1 MAKGVGNP
9 PAITRFALYGE
20 GDAAVSPEFVH
31 VERIFER
38 SSRNDWTIE
47 PHAHPGLLQCL
58 LLQSGGVV
66 LADEAGRRRERGPGV
81 FVAPPGTVHAF
92 RFTRG
97 AEGWVLSIAADLLDD
112 PRMAGFCGRLN
123 LPQDAAAWIGL
134 QAGARPAER
143 LGWLLADLDGRL
155 AEGEAG
161 GGVVLGQVLLALA
174 IVADAADSS
183 VNPVPPD
190 PRGRLATRF
199 RALVDVHYREH
210 WRVED
215 YAAALGTTR
224 ATLGRA
230 CRNRFGRAP
239 AEIAHD
245 RLLKEAQRLL
255 AFSGGSV
262 AEIADALGFA
272 DPAYF
277 ARFFKTRSGMTA
289 TAFRESRGRA
299 G

>member
-1 MAKGVGNP
+1 MAKGVGNH
-9 PAITRFALYGE
+9 PAINRFALYGE
-20 GDAAVSPEFVH
+20 SEARVSPEFVH

-38 SSRNDWTIE
+38 SSRHDWTIE

-58 LLQSGGVV
+58 LLQSGSVV

-92 RFTRG
+92 RFTQG

-112 PRMAGFCGRLN
+112 PRMAGFCARLT
-123 LPQDAAAWIGL
+123 LPRDAAAWIGL
-134 QAGARPAER
+134 QAGGRAADR

-155 AEGEAG
+155 SEIEGRG
-161 GGVVLGQVLLALA
+161 GGVLAQVMLALA
-174 IVADAADSS
+174 IVAEAADSS
-183 VNPVPPD
+183 ENPTVPD
-190 PRGRLATRF
+190 PRGRLAARF
-199 RALVDVHYREH
+199 RALVDVHYCEH
-210 WRVED
+210 WSVED

-230 CRNRFGRAP
+230 CRSRFGRAP

-245 RLLKEAQRLL
+245 RLLREAQRLL
-255 AFSGGSV
+255 AFSGGTV

-277 ARFFKTRSGMTA
+277 ARFFKMRSGMTA
-289 TAFRESRGRA
+289 SAFREARSRA
-299 G
+299 V